1 MKKNYLFPHYFQW
14 IGWVV
19 AIASFVVL
27 LLSVINDTTIR
38 MPALYLDVF
47 FDDDNES
54 GFFRMAESSMYSI
67 AMPLLI
73 IGLIFIGFS
82 EEKVED
88 EFVQYIRSQSLIW
101 STYVSA
107 GLFILGT
114 LLIYGFTYMY
124 IPYLVFF
131 VFLLLF
137 VIKFKIAMFRFNKG
151 GATFKRF
158 FIGHL
163 LC

>member
-27 LLSVINDTTIR
+27 LLGFINDITIR
-38 MPALYLDVF
+38 MPALYVDVF
-47 FDDDNES
+47 FDDDNED
-54 GFFRMAESSMYSI
+54 GFFQMARTTMYSI

-82 EEKVED
+82 KEKVED

-101 STYVSA
+101 STYVTA

-114 LLIYGFTYMY
+114 LLIYGITYLL
-124 IPYLVFF
+124 IPYMVFF

-137 VIKFKIAMFRFNKG
+137 ILKFKIAMLRFNKG
-151 GATFKRF
+151 GAQ
-158 FIGHL
+158 
-163 LC
+163 

>member
-14 IGWVV
+14 IGL
-19 AIASFVVL
+19 AIAVASFVALCVGTYVDF
-27 LLSVINDTTIR
+27 SIR

-47 FDDDNES
+47 FDDDCKS
-54 GFFRMAESSMYSI
+54 GFFRMAETGMFSI

-73 IGLIFIGFS
+73 IGLIFLGFS
-82 EEKVED
+82 KEKVED
-88 EFVQYIRSQSLIW
+88 EFVQYLRSQSLIW
-101 STYVSA
+101 STYVTA

-114 LLIYGFTYMY
+114 LLIYGMTYLY

-137 VIKFKIAMFRFNKG
+137 VIKFKIAMLRFKKG
-151 GATFKRF
+151 GAQ
-158 FIGHL
+158 
-163 LC
+163 

>member
-14 IGWVV
+14 IGWVI

-27 LLSVINDTTIR
+27 LLGVINDITIR
-38 MPALYLDVF
+38 MPALYVDVF
-47 FDDDNES
+47 FDDDNED
-54 GFFRMAESSMYSI
+54 GFFRLVKTSMYSI

-73 IGLIFIGFS
+73 IAMIFIGFS
-82 EEKVED
+82 KERVED

-101 STYVSA
+101 ATYVTA
-107 GLFILGT
+107 ALFILAT
-114 LLIYGFTYMY
+114 LLIYGIGYLY

-137 VIKFKIAMFRFNKG
+137 VIKFKIAMLRFNKG
-151 GATFKRF
+151 GAQ
-158 FIGHL
+158 
-163 LC
+163 

>member
-14 IGWVV
+14 IGWVIAV
-19 AIASFVVL
+19 ASFVVL

-82 EEKVED
+82 KEKVED
-88 EFVQYIRSQSLIW
+88 EFVQYIRSQSL
-101 STYVSA
+101 
-107 GLFILGT
+107 
-114 LLIYGFTYMY
+114 
-124 IPYLVFF
+124 
-131 VFLLLF
+131 
-137 VIKFKIAMFRFNKG
+137 
-151 GATFKRF
+151 
-158 FIGHL
+158 
-163 LC
+163 

>member
-1 MKKNYLFPHYFQW
+1 MTET
-14 IGWVV
+14 
-19 AIASFVVL
+19 
-27 LLSVINDTTIR
+27 SV
-38 MPALYLDVF
+38 
-47 FDDDNES
+47 
-54 GFFRMAESSMYSI
+54 YSI
-67 AMPLLI
+67 TMPLLI

-107 GLFILGT
+107 GLFIFGT
-114 LLIYGFTYMY
+114 LLIYGFIYMY

-151 GATFKRF
+151 GAQ
-158 FIGHL
+158 
-163 LC
+163 

>member
-14 IGWVV
+14 IGWVI

-27 LLSVINDTTIR
+27 LLGVINDTTIR

-54 GFFRMAESSMYSI
+54 GFFCMAKSSLYSI

-73 IGLIFIGFS
+73 ISLIFIGFS
-82 EEKVED
+82 KEKVED

-114 LLIYGFTYMY
+114 LLIYGFVYMY

-137 VIKFKIAMFRFNKG
+137 VIKFKIAMLRFNKG
-151 GATFKRF
+151 GER
-158 FIGHL
+158 
-163 LC
+163 

>member
-14 IGWVV
+14 IGW
-19 AIASFVVL
+19 AITIASFVAL
-27 LLSVINDTTIR
+27 LLGLINDTTIR
-38 MPALYLDVF
+38 MPALNEEVF
-47 FDDDNES
+47 FDDGNES
-54 GFFRMAESSMYSI
+54 SLFSMVESSMYSI

-82 EEKVED
+82 KERVED

-101 STYVSA
+101 STYISA

-114 LLIYGFTYMY
+114 LLIYGFDYMY
-124 IPYLVFF
+124 IPYFVFF

-137 VIKFKIAMFRFNKG
+137 VIKFKIAMLRFNKG
-151 GATFKRF
+151 GAQ
-158 FIGHL
+158 
-163 LC
+163 

>member
-14 IGWVV
+14 IGWAI

-27 LLSVINDTTIR
+27 LLGLINDTTIR
-38 MPALYLDVF
+38 MPALNEEVF
-47 FDDDNES
+47 FDDDNER
-54 GFFRMAESSMYSI
+54 GFFSMVESSIYSI

-82 EEKVED
+82 KERVED

-101 STYVSA
+101 STYISA

-114 LLIYGFTYMY
+114 LLIYGFNYMY
-124 IPYLVFF
+124 IPYFVFF

-137 VIKFKIAMFRFNKG
+137 VIKFKIAMLRFNNG
-151 GATFKRF
+151 GAQ
-158 FIGHL
+158 
-163 LC
+163 

>member
-14 IGWVV
+14 IGWVI

-27 LLSVINDTTIR
+27 LLGLINDITIR
-38 MPALYLDVF
+38 MPALYVDVF

-54 GFFRMAESSMYSI
+54 GFFNMVNTSMYSI

-82 EEKVED
+82 KERVED

-101 STYVSA
+101 STYVTA

-114 LLIYGFTYMY
+114 LLIYGITYLL
-124 IPYLVFF
+124 IPYMVFF

-137 VIKFKIAMFRFNKG
+137 ILKFKIALHHYNKG
-151 GATFKRF
+151 GAQ
-158 FIGHL
+158 
-163 LC
+163 